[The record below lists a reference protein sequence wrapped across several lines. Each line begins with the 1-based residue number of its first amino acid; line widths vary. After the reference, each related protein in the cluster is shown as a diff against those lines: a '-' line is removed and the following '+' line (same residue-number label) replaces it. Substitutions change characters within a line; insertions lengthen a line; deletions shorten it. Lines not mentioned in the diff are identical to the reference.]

1 VRRHVDF
8 TLESEIATITMDS
21 PPVNAFTD
29 ALHRD
34 FIRVLDDLEGLPV
47 RAAVIT
53 GKGRYFQAG
62 GDMNRF
68 LEIQTVEEARAFVE
82 MAQGFMDRIAV
93 LPFPTI
99 AAVNGYA
106 LGGGLEIALACDVRI
121 ASRQATLGL
130 PEVRYG
136 ILAGAGGT
144 QRLSRLV
151 GPGRAKLLMYTG
163 RHIGAEEA
171 FSIGLVEAVVEA
183 GELLPESHRV
193 AAEIAA
199 NSPVAVR
206 HVKRCVDEG
215 LQLPLEDGLALE
227 RSYWA
232 ELIPHGDYREGVRAW
247 LEKRKP
253 QYPNATPPSGKQA

>member
-1 VRRHVDF
+1 MKRHVDF
-8 TLESEIATITMDS
+8 AVESGIATVTMDS

-34 FIRVLDDLEGLPV
+34 FVRVLDELEDRRV

-53 GKGRYFQAG
+53 GAGAYFQAG

-68 LEIQTVEEARAFVE
+68 LEIETVADARAFVE
-82 MAQGFMDRIAV
+82 MVQGFMNRIAA

-106 LGGGLEIALACDVRI
+106 LGGGLEIALACDLRI
-121 ASRQATLGL
+121 ASRQATVGL

-144 QRLSRLV
+144 QRLARLV

-163 RHIGAEEA
+163 RRIGAEDA
-171 FSIGLVEAVVEA
+171 LAMGLVEAVVDAER
-183 GELLPESHRV
+183 LLPEAHALAS
-193 AAEIAA
+193 EIAA
-199 NSPVAVR
+199 NSPIAVR
-206 HVKRCVDEG
+206 QVKRCVDDG
-215 LQLPLEDGLALE
+215 LDLPLEQGLALE
-227 RSYWA
+227 RRCWA
-232 ELIPHGDYREGVRAW
+232 DLIPHGDYKEGVKAW
-247 LEKRKP
+247 FEKRKP
-253 QYPNATPPSGKQA
+253 KFPDAS

>member
-1 VRRHVDF
+1 MRRHVGLD
-8 TLESEIATITMDS
+8 LRNGIATITMDS

-34 FIRVLDDLEGLPV
+34 FVAVLDALERHPA

-53 GKGRYFQAG
+53 GTGPYFQAG

-68 LEIQTVEEARAFVE
+68 LQIETVEDATAFVQ
-82 MAQGFMDRIAV
+82 MVQGFMDRIAA

-106 LGGGLEIALACDVRI
+106 LGGGLEIALACDIRI
-121 ASRQATLGL
+121 ASRQAALGL

-144 QRLSRLV
+144 QRLSRLI
-151 GPGRAKLLMYTG
+151 GPGRAKLLMFTG
-163 RHIGAEEA
+163 RRVAADEA
-171 FSIGLVEAVVEA
+171 LAIGLVDAVVD
-183 GELLPESHRV
+183 GERLLPE
-193 AAEIAA
+193 AGGIATEIAA
-199 NSPVAVR
+199 NSPIAVR

-215 LQLPLEDGLALE
+215 LDLPLEQGLSLE
-227 RSYWA
+227 RRYWA
-232 ELIPHGDYREGVRAW
+232 GLIPHGDYKEGVRAW

-253 QYPNATPPSGKQA
+253 SFPDAS

>member
-1 VRRHVDF
+1 VKRHVDF
-8 TLESEIATITMDS
+8 ALDDGIALVTMDS
-21 PPVNAFTD
+21 PPANAFTD
-29 ALHRD
+29 DFHRD
-34 FIRVLDDLEGLPV
+34 FVRVLDELGGRQV
-47 RAAVIT
+47 RAAIIT
-53 GKGRYFQAG
+53 GTGAFFQAG

-68 LEIQTVEEARAFVE
+68 LEIESVADARGFVE
-82 MAQGFMDRIAV
+82 MVQGFMDRIAA

-99 AAVNGYA
+99 AALNGYA

-151 GPGRAKLLMYTG
+151 GPGRAKLFMYTG
-163 RHIGAEEA
+163 RRISAENA
-171 FSIGLVEAVVEA
+171 LAIGLVDAVVDAERLLAEA
-183 GELLPESHRV
+183 LEI
-193 AAEIAA
+193 ATEIAA
-199 NSPVAVR
+199 NSPIAIR

-215 LQLPLEDGLALE
+215 LDLPLEQGLALE

-232 ELIPHGDYREGVRAW
+232 ELIPYGDYKEGVKAW
-247 LEKRKP
+247 LEKR
-253 QYPNATPPSGKQA
+253 TPKFPDAP